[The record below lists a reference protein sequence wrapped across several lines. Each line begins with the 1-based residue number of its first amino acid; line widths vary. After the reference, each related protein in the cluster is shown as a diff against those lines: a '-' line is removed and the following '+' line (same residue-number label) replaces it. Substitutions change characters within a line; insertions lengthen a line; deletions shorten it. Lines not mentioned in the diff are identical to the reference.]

1 MKGQRYR
8 FYNNDLHFA
17 GETSCEL
24 HISVETEDS
33 GTKDDV
39 LNVGSP
45 VAVGYSFDAAIE
57 CQMSNFKENHNYCYK
72 ASDIEIGVPI
82 EVELGKASADN
93 QTTKE
98 ATIASGT
105 FIPTSISF
113 KADNK
118 KTVTSTI
125 KLEGTGELTV

>member
-45 VAVGYSFDAAIE
+45 VAVGYSFDASIE
-57 CQMSNFKENHNYCYK
+57 CQMSNFK
-72 ASDIEIGVPI
+72 
-82 EVELGKASADN
+82 
-93 QTTKE
+93 
-98 ATIASGT
+98 
-105 FIPTSISF
+105 
-113 KADNK
+113 
-118 KTVTSTI
+118 
-125 KLEGTGELTV
+125 